1 MGPFVN
7 GPTPPCTREVIMLLW
22 LLVALAAAAAV
33 CFFVDAKSWTA
44 RGLFLLALLAF
55 IDLLNQAVH

>member
-1 MGPFVN
+1 
-7 GPTPPCTREVIMLLW
+7 MLLW